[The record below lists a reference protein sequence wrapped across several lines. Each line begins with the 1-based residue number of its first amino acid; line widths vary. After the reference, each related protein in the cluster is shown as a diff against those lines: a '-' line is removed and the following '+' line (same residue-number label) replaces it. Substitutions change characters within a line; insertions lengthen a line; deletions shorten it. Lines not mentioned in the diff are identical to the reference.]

1 MSGEFL
7 SLYGKYKPVW
17 DFSSN
22 NGLLTCKNSQ
32 NSGCVANR
40 GTAKIP
46 VADSYSVFFITCER
60 QKIGGNAWNCYC
72 CHEIEKVLWAQISG
86 SGV

>member
-1 MSGEFL
+1 M
-7 SLYGKYKPVW
+7 
-17 DFSSN
+17 
-22 NGLLTCKNSQ
+22 
-32 NSGCVANR
+32 ANR